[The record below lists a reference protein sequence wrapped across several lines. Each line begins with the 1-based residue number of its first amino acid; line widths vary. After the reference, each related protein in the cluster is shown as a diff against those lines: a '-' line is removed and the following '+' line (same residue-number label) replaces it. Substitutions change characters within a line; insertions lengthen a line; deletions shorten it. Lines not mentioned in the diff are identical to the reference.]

1 MWRGCGVRWASAA
14 AAVLL
19 LAGCAATVPPPG
31 GPGSGRSW
39 GAQIPMPEALRTAV
53 GKGALEFLPGPDGYT
68 VPVRA
73 YGPSGGKTPVVLTH
87 GLQSHSGWF
96 AQSAAFLAGL
106 GHPAYALDRRGSG
119 LSEAPRGDVKDYRAW
134 AEEILTVAEEA
145 RRRHGSVQVY
155 LVGHCFGAIPAAV
168 FAGEHP
174 ELVKGLILTTPG
186 LYTRTSVTTGQ
197 ALRIFFSASGQ
208 RDYYL
213 PVPLETRW
221 FSEVPEFEAFVAGD
235 PLALRAATGD
245 LYWEIH
251 RARRAAAQPVR
262 LGMPLWMGLAGED
275 PIADNE
281 ANEAWFLRVPSPR
294 KTLVRYG
301 DARHVLEFSPV
312 RERFFGDVAA
322 WLAWV
327 EGS

>member
-1 MWRGCGVRWASAA
+1 
-14 AAVLL
+14 
-19 LAGCAATVPPPG
+19 
-31 GPGSGRSW
+31 
-39 GAQIPMPEALRTAV
+39 MPEPLRAAL
-53 GKGALEFLPGPDGYT
+53 GKGVLEFLPGPGGYA

-73 YGPSGGKTPVVLTH
+73 YGLSCGKTPVVLTH

-96 AQSAAFLAGL
+96 AQSAAFLARL
-106 GHPAYALDRRGSG
+106 GHPSYALDRRGSG
-119 LSEAPRGDVKDYRAW
+119 LSEAPRGDVKDYRTW
-134 AEEILTVAEEA
+134 AEEILTMAEEA
-145 RRRHGSVQVY
+145 RRRHGAAQVY

-197 ALRIFFSASGQ
+197 ALRIFFSVSGQ

-221 FSEVPEFEAFVAGD
+221 FSEVPEFEAFVAAD

-251 RARRAAAQPVR
+251 RARRAVEQPGR

>member
-1 MWRGCGVRWASAA
+1 
-14 AAVLL
+14 
-19 LAGCAATVPPPG
+19 
-31 GPGSGRSW
+31 
-39 GAQIPMPEALRTAV
+39 MPEPLREAL
-53 GKGALEFLPGPDGYT
+53 GNGGLEFLPGPGGYA
-68 VPVRA
+68 VPVRT
-73 YGPSGGKTPVVLTH
+73 YGLAGRRPPVVLTH

-119 LSEAPRGDVKDYRAW
+119 LSQAPRGDVKDFEAW
-134 AEEILTVAEEA
+134 AEEILAVVEEA
-145 RRRHGSVQVY
+145 RRRHGAGQVY

-168 FAGEHP
+168 FAGSHP
-174 ELVKGLILTTPG
+174 ELVKGLVLTTPG
-186 LYTRTSVTTGQ
+186 LHTRTSVTVGQ
-197 ALRIFFSASGQ
+197 ALRIFFSASGK

-213 PVPLETRW
+213 PVPLETQW
-221 FSEVPEFEAFVAGD
+221 FSELPEFEAFVAGD

-245 LYWEIH
+245 LYWQIH
-251 RARRAAAQPVR
+251 RARRAVAEPGGLR
-262 LGMPLWMGLAGED
+262 MPLWMGLAGED
-275 PIADNE
+275 PIADNG

-294 KTLVRYG
+294 KTLVRYE

-312 RERFFGDVAA
+312 RERFFGDLAA

>member
-1 MWRGCGVRWASAA
+1 
-14 AAVLL
+14 
-19 LAGCAATVPPPG
+19 
-31 GPGSGRSW
+31 
-39 GAQIPMPEALRTAV
+39 MPEPLRAAI
-53 GKGALEFLPGPDGYT
+53 GKGALEFLAGPDGYG

-73 YGPSGGKTPVVLTH
+73 YGLSGGKTPVVLTH

-119 LSEAPRGDVKDYRAW
+119 LSGAPRGDVKDYRTW
-134 AEEILTVAEEA
+134 AEEILTVAAEA
-145 RRRHGSVQVY
+145 RQRHGTAQVY

-168 FAGEHP
+168 FAGAHP

-197 ALRIFFSASGQ
+197 ALRIFFSAAGE

-221 FSEVPEFEAFVAGD
+221 FSELPEFEAFVAGD

-251 RARRAAAQPVR
+251 RARRAVAQPDALR
-262 LGMPLWMGLAGED
+262 MPLWMGLAGED

-294 KTLVRYG
+294 KTLVRYV

-312 RERFFGDVAA
+312 RERFFGDIAA